1 MSKNYFEGTLELQ
14 LFIEKKKIYLKNQKM
29 LKYLLKTSEAPIS

>member
-1 MSKNYFEGTLELQ
+1 MSKNYFEGTLELH
-14 LFIEKKKIYLKNQKM
+14 LFIKKKKIYLKNKKM